1 MDWHESELGFELTEG
16 DFGSRATNDG
26 DAGGVAQGVS
36 DALADPIVQ
45 ALMAADRIAPTAVAA
60 LSRLMAGRLATRAC
74 CKGQVR
80 EW

>member
-1 MDWHESELGFELTEG
+1 MDWHDRGLGIDLPKG
-16 DFGSRATNDG
+16 DSGSWVTG
-26 DAGGVAQGVS
+26 DADLGGLPRGVS
-36 DALADPIVQ
+36 EALADPIVQ

-74 CKGQVR
+74 SKGQVR

>member
-1 MDWHESELGFELTEG
+1 MDWHDRGLGFDLPKG
-16 DFGSRATNDG
+16 DSGSRATNDG
-26 DAGGVAQGVS
+26 DAGGVPQGVS

-45 ALMAADRIAPTAVAA
+45 ALMAADRVATAAVAA
-60 LSRLMAGRLATRAC
+60 LSCLMAGRLATRAC